1 MDLSADTPRVQRT
14 CEGMSLSF
22 PSPFM
27 DGDELTLTPGLAS
40 TLNQVLTENLRNNF
54 AAKAKAM
61 KEGGATVE
69 DVQVAFDKYAAE
81 YEFGVRRVGLRAA
94 DPVEAAAI
102 EIAEDIVKSK
112 LRERG
117 EKLKDVGTK
126 KVRELAVELIE
137 RFPKIRER
145 AKAQVDLR
153 KDLVQEFGGV

>member
-1 MDLSADTPRVQRT
+1 MDLSADTPRVDRT
-14 CEGMSLSF
+14 CEGMTLKF
-22 PSPFM
+22 PAPFS

-54 AAKAKAM
+54 AAKAKAL
-61 KEGGATVE
+61 KEEGKSPE
-69 DVQVAFDKYAAE
+69 DIQVVFDAYAAD
-81 YEFGVRRVGLRAA
+81 YEFGVRRVGMRAT

-102 EIAEDIVKSK
+102 EIAEDIVKGK

-126 KVRELAVELIE
+126 RVRELALELIE
-137 RFPKIRER
+137 RFPKVRER

-153 KDLVQEFGGV
+153 RDLAQELA